1 MDRNQMLFEQMP
13 FIDIER
19 SKFNIDWK
27 HLSTMNSGKLVPFF
41 VDMDGLPGETIKIKT
56 SLLAR
61 MQTPIY
67 PVMDNAYIDTYY
79 FAIPYRLVWKHW
91 KEFNGENK
99 NSAWYQ
105 PTEYMIPMFKT
116 DTDHTVQVNSIN
128 DYMGIPTGVAGI
140 EFSQLPV
147 RAYILT
153 WNEWFRDQNLT
164 APLQDY
170 TDDSDRTIDGTA
182 VTGGT
187 CCDVYKFHDYFTSA
201 LPDAQKSASPV
212 SMPLGT
218 TAPVIGNGN
227 GMMLTQGTGDYA
239 LASFNNIGFWA
250 SNTTTAT
257 PIGTTT
263 AINNDQGI
271 QNLKITGLSTDANKS
286 GLIADL
292 TSATAATI
300 NALRLAFATQRIL
313 EKDAR
318 GGTRYTEILSNH
330 FGVKSP
336 DGRQQRPEYLGGA
349 VRVPIN
355 MQQVVQTSETTAN
368 SPLAETGAYSATAN
382 EDESF
387 TYSMTEH
394 TIILGLCCIRTN
406 HTYQNGLAK
415 QWSRKRRLD
424 FYWPSLAHIGEQPIL
439 NKEIYADG
447 SSTDDEVFGYQE
459 AWAEYRHM
467 PNRISGEMRS
477 SYAQSLDAWH
487 YGDDFTSLPVLST
500 DFLIE
505 TPTNIDRTL
514 AVQSELQN
522 QFLVDF
528 YLEIEKYVPMPVRS
542 IPGLV
547 DHF

>member
-1 MDRNQMLFEQMP
+1 MDRNTMLFEQMP

-19 SKFNIDWK
+19 SKFQIDWK
-27 HLSTMNSGKLVPFF
+27 HLTTMNAGKLVPFY

-67 PVMDNAYIDTYY
+67 PVMDNCYIDTYY
-79 FAIPYRLVWKHW
+79 FAIPYRLVWEHW

-99 NSAWYQ
+99 NSAWVQ
-105 PTEYMIPMFKT
+105 PTEYMVPMFTT
-116 DTDHTVQVNSIN
+116 DATHKVEVNSIN
-128 DYMGIPTGVAGI
+128 DYMGIPTGVAGLQ
-140 EFSQLPV
+140 FSQLPI

-164 APLQDY
+164 APLTDY
-170 TDDSDRTIDGTA
+170 VDDADRVIDGTA
-182 VTGGT
+182 VTGGE
-187 CCDVYKFHDYFTSA
+187 CCDVYKFHDYFTSC
-201 LPDAQKSASPV
+201 LPDAQKSSSPV

-218 TAPVIGNGN
+218 TAPVVGN
-227 GMMLTQGTGDYA
+227 GMTVGFTNGSENVGIRSATGSVTVNYMNTA
-239 LASFNNIGFWA
+239 YGSNVGQVTSGGKSFSLNESGIGI
-250 SNTTTAT
+250 TTD
-257 PIGTTT
+257 PE
-263 AINNDQGI
+263 
-271 QNLKITGLSTDANKS
+271 KS
-286 GLIADL
+286 GMYADL
-292 TSATAATI
+292 TTATAATI

-349 VRVPIN
+349 IRIPVN
-355 MQQVVQTSETTAN
+355 MQQVTQTSETTQN
-368 SPLAETGAYSATAN
+368 SPLAETGAFSLTAN
-382 EDESF
+382 QDEGF

-394 TIILGLCCIRTN
+394 TIILGLCCIRTD

-424 FYWPSLAHIGEQPIL
+424 FYWPSLAHIGEQPVL
-439 NKEIYADG
+439 NKEIFAQGTDADN
-447 SSTDDEVFGYQE
+447 EVFGYQE

-477 SYAQSLDAWH
+477 SYERSLDPWH

-500 DFLIE
+500 EFLIE
-505 TPTNIDRTL
+505 KPDNVDRTL
-514 AVQSELQN
+514 AVQSSLQN

-528 YLEIEKYVPMPVRS
+528 YLDIEKYMPMPVRS
-542 IPGLV
+542 IPGLI

>member
-1 MDRNQMLFEQMP
+1 MDRNEMLFEQMP

-19 SKFNIDWK
+19 SKFQIDWK
-27 HLSTMNSGKLVPFF
+27 HLTTMNAGKLVPFY

-67 PVMDNAYIDTYY
+67 PVMDNAYIDTYF
-79 FAIPYRLVWKHW
+79 FAIPYRLIWEHW

-116 DTDHTVQVNSIN
+116 DANNTVQVNSIN
-128 DYMGIPTGVAGI
+128 DYMGIPTGIAGL
-140 EFSQLPV
+140 EFSQLPT

-164 APLQDY
+164 APLTDY
-170 TDDSDRTIDGTA
+170 TDDADRVIDGTA

-201 LPDAQKSASPV
+201 LPDTQKSASPIT
-212 SMPLGT
+212 MPLGT
-218 TAPVIGNGN
+218 TAPVLVTSNGTYN
-227 GMMLTQGTGDYA
+227 TGGTADGLYNSSVISSGGA
-239 LASFNNIGFWA
+239 FNITSG
-250 SNTTTAT
+250 AT
-257 PIGTTT
+257 KLNELP
-263 AINNDQGI
+263 
-271 QNLKITGLSTDANKS
+271 TDAYTNWGIWDTS
-286 GLIADL
+286 TTNGENTLFTDL
-292 TSATAATI
+292 TKATAATI

-313 EKDAR
+313 EKDSR
-318 GGTRYTEILSNH
+318 NGSRYTEILAGH

-349 VRVPIN
+349 IRIPVN
-355 MQQVVQTSETTAN
+355 MQQVTQTSETTEN
-368 SPLAETGAYSATAN
+368 SPLAETGAFSLTAN
-382 EDESF
+382 QDEGF

-394 TIILGLCCIRTN
+394 TIILGLCCIRTD

-439 NKEIYADG
+439 NKEIYAQG
-447 SSTDDEVFGYQE
+447 TSADDEVFGYQE

-467 PNRISGEMRS
+467 PNRLSGEMRS
-477 SYAQSLDAWH
+477 TYARSLDPWH

-500 DFLIE
+500 QFLIE
-505 TPTNIDRTL
+505 KPDNIDRTL
-514 AVQSELQN
+514 AVQSSLQN

-528 YLEIEKYVPMPVRS
+528 YLDIEKYMPMPIRS
-542 IPGLV
+542 IPGLI